1 MTVKGNKYAIWWE
14 PKRETDEG
22 GWVTDETNRV
32 ALYASE
38 RSAKKDIRDFVHSE
52 QYNARHNTPLVQCA
66 SSNSR
71 QGLNNEHPNKDFYSK
86 QT

>member
-38 RSAKKDIRDFVHSE
+38 RSAKKDIREFVHSE
-52 QYNARHNTPLVQCA
+52 QYYARPYA
-66 SSNSR
+66 RSSRSR
-71 QGLNNEHPNKDFYSK
+71 
-86 QT
+86 T